1 MEPSNIFEYEALA
14 REKLPQPAYDYFAGG
29 ANDEITLRENHQAFD
44 HIKILPRVLVDVSK
58 RDTSTTVLGQKISFP
73 VMVAP
78 MALQKMAHPDGEVAT
93 ARAIGATGTIMI
105 LSTLASSTIEEVAAA
120 ATGPLWFQLYFRDRE
135 MSKELVQR
143 AEKVGFKAICLTVDV
158 PELGRRE
165 RDVRNNFML
174 LGAGGA
180 AGQMGPD
187 ASLNWKDVDW
197 LRSITK
203 LPMVLKGIHRAA
215 DAIRAVEH
223 GAAGIV
229 VSNHGGRQLDT
240 VPAGIEMLPEIAEAV
255 AHQIEVYVDGG
266 IRRGTDI
273 LKALALGARAVLL
286 GRPVLWG
293 LAVNGEAGARRVIE
307 LLRDEFDLAMA
318 LAGCPTVKEI
328 DRSLVKL
335 PR

>member
-1 MEPSNIFEYEALA
+1 MEPVNLFEYETQA
-14 REKLPQPAYDYFAGG
+14 REKLQKNTFDYFAGG
-29 ANDEITLRENHQAFD
+29 ANDEKTLRDNHEAFD
-44 HIKILPRVLVDVSK
+44 RIHLLPRVLVDVSQ
-58 RDTSTTVLGQKISFP
+58 RDLSTIVLGQRLSFP

-78 MALQKMAHPDGEVAT
+78 MALQRMAHPEGEVAA
-93 ARAIGATGTIMI
+93 ARAIGNAGTIMI

-135 MSKELVQR
+135 MSKDLVQR
-143 AEKVGFKAICLTVDV
+143 AEKSGYKAICLTVDV
-158 PELGRRE
+158 PALGRRE
-165 RDVRNNFML
+165 RDVRNQFML
-174 LGAGGA
+174 LGAGSA
-180 AGQMGPD
+180 TGQQGPD
-187 ASLNWKDVDW
+187 AALTWKDVEW
-197 LRSITK
+197 LRSLTK
-203 LPMVLKGIHRAA
+203 LPIILKGVHRAD

-255 AHQIEVYVDGG
+255 GHHIEVYVDGG

-273 LKALALGARAVLL
+273 VKALALGARAVLL

-293 LAVNGEAGARRVIE
+293 LTLDGEAGAQRVIE
-307 LLRDEFDLAMA
+307 LLRAEFDLAMA
-318 LAGCPTVKEI
+318 LTGSRSVREV
-328 DRSLVKL
+328 DRSLVRL

>member
-1 MEPSNIFEYEALA
+1 MEPANLFEYEALA

-44 HIKILPRVLVDVSK
+44 RIKILPRVLVDVST
-58 RDTSTTVLGQKISFP
+58 RDPSTTVLGKKISFP
-73 VMVAP
+73 VMIAP
-78 MALQKMAHPDGEVAT
+78 MALQKMAHPDGEVAA
-93 ARAIGATGTIMI
+93 ARASGATGTIMI

-120 ATGPLWFQLYFRDRE
+120 ATAPLWFQLYFRDRE

-143 AEKVGFKAICLTVDV
+143 AEKAGFRAICLTVDV

-165 RDVRNNFML
+165 RDVRNQFML

-180 AGQMGPD
+180 AGQTGPD
-187 ASLNWKDVDW
+187 ASLSWKDVDW

-203 LPMVLKGIHRAA
+203 LPIVLKGIHRAD

-240 VPAGIEMLPEIAEAV
+240 VPAGIELLPEIADTI
-255 AHQIEVYVDGG
+255 HGQIEVYVDGG

-293 LAVNGEAGARRVIE
+293 LAVDGEAGARRVIE

-328 DRSLVKL
+328 DRSLVRL
-335 PR
+335 

>member
-1 MEPSNIFEYEALA
+1 
-14 REKLPQPAYDYFAGG
+14 
-29 ANDEITLRENHQAFD
+29 
-44 HIKILPRVLVDVSK
+44 ILPRVLVDVSK

-78 MALQKMAHPDGEVAT
+78 MALQKMAHPDGEIAA

-105 LSTLASSTIEEVAAA
+105 LSTLASSTIEEVAAV
-120 ATGPLWFQLYFRDRE
+120 ATGSLWFQLYFRDRE

-143 AEKVGFKAICLTVDV
+143 AEKTGFKAICLTVDV

-165 RDVRNNFML
+165 RDVRNQFML

-187 ASLNWKDVDW
+187 ASLSWKDVDW
-197 LRSITK
+197 LNSITK
-203 LPMVLKGIHRAA
+203 LPIVLKGIHRAD

-223 GAAGIV
+223 RAAGIV